1 MLMIIQAGGKKEKKK
16 KGGGESGRRLV
27 TDIVSNDTTRWY
39 INWEGRQTS
48 FTGSHYAL
56 MLRHMLTSLSATQ
69 DPHQHSK
76 LKQHQTG
83 TMDGQHKDRRM
94 THLWILTLLILV

>member
-1 MLMIIQAGGKKEKKK
+1 MLMLMVQAGKKVVR
-16 KGGGESGRRLV
+16 GSGRCLM
-27 TDIVSNDTTRWY
+27 TDRVCNDTTLRY

-56 MLRHMLTSLSATQ
+56 MLHHMLASPLAAQAS
-69 DPHQHSK
+69 HQHSK
-76 LKQHQTG
+76 LKPHLTG

-94 THLWILTLLILV
+94 THLWILTLLIFV